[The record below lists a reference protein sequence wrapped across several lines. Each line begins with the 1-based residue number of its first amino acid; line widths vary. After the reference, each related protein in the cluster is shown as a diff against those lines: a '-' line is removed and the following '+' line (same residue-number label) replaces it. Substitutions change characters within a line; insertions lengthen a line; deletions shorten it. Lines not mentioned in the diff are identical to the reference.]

1 MKRNNSHSAL
11 QLWLTL
17 AAIPVLAVVSV
28 YIYGALVFD
37 DNKILEIDNSMMQE
51 PEKIEGD
58 DSISDLDREF
68 TAPLDKSMGNI
79 MSSKQSSSVLA
90 DITSK
95 SNSSNEQSLTQMLA
109 KKNANL
115 RIGSNGHP
123 ELIRVQEDDNLY
135 RISERYLGNPMFW
148 PYIYMVNK
156 DKLPSPNALKA
167 GMTLNL
173 PDSVYY
179 DLNLQ
184 DTLAIQKADALGKSI
199 LGIANN

>member
-11 QLWLTL
+11 QLWLSL
-17 AAIPVLAVVSV
+17 AAIPVLAVIAV
-28 YIYGALVFD
+28 YVYGALAFD
-37 DNKILEIDNSMMQE
+37 DNKILEIDNSMLQE

-68 TAPLDKSMGNI
+68 TAPLDKSMGNT
-79 MSSKQSSSVLA
+79 MTSKQSSSVLA
-90 DITSK
+90 DISSK
-95 SNSSNEQSLTQMLA
+95 SNSNKEQSLSQMLS
-109 KKNANL
+109 KKNENL

-123 ELIRVQEDDNLY
+123 VLIRVQEEDNLS
-135 RISERYLGNPMFW
+135 RIADRHLGNYKFW

-156 DKLPSPNALKA
+156 EKLSSPNAIRP

>member
-109 KKNANL
+109 KKNENL

>member
-11 QLWLTL
+11 QLWLSL
-17 AAIPVLAVVSV
+17 AAIPVLAVVVV
-28 YIYGALVFD
+28 YVYGTLVFD
-37 DNKILEIDNSMMQE
+37 DNTILEIDNSMMKE

-68 TAPLDKSMGNI
+68 TAPLDKPMGNT
-79 MSSKQSSSVLA
+79 MTNKQSSSVLA
-90 DITSK
+90 DISSK
-95 SNSSNEQSLTQMLA
+95 SNPNKEQSLSQMLA
-109 KKNANL
+109 KKNENL

-123 ELIRVQEDDNLY
+123 ELIRVQEEDNLS
-135 RISERYLGNPMFW
+135 RIADRYLGNYKFW

-156 DKLPSPNALKA
+156 DKLSSPNAIRP

>member
-17 AAIPVLAVVSV
+17 AAIPVLAVVAV
-28 YIYGALVFD
+28 YVYGTLVFD
-37 DNKILEIDNSMMQE
+37 DNKIVEIDNSMMQE
-51 PEKIEGD
+51 FEKNED
-58 DSISDLDREF
+58 DEILSDLDREF
-68 TAPLDKSMGNI
+68 AAPLDNQ
-79 MSSKQSSSVLA
+79 MSTISVQQPSTVLA
-90 DITSK
+90 QITSK
-95 SNSSNEQSLTQMLA
+95 STSDEQSLSQMLA
-109 KKNANL
+109 KKNENL
-115 RIGSNGHP
+115 KIGSNGHP

-135 RISERYLGNPMFW
+135 RISERYLGNPVFW

-156 DKLPSPNALKA
+156 DKLSSPKSIKA

>member
-17 AAIPVLAVVSV
+17 ASIPVLAVIAV
-28 YIYGALVFD
+28 YVYGALVFD
-37 DNKILEIDNSMMQE
+37 DNKILEIDNSVMLE

-58 DSISDLDREF
+58 ESLSDLDREF
-68 TAPLDKSMGNI
+68 TAPLDVNMNNN
-79 MSSKQSSSVLA
+79 MSVQPSSSVIA
-90 DITSK
+90 EITSK
-95 SNSSNEQSLTQMLA
+95 NSSGNEQSLTQMLS
-109 KKNANL
+109 KKNENL
-115 RIGSNGHP
+115 RMGSNGHP

-135 RISERYLGNPMFW
+135 RISERYLGNPVFW

-156 DKLPSPNALKA
+156 DKLSSPNAIKA

-199 LGIANN
+199 QGIVNN